1 MDNATPI
8 NKTRIAQ
15 VDAPWVWLGRDQ
27 SHRDDG
33 IVELTPAEVTELL
46 AAAKSA
52 AGYPLDELTP
62 ENFPLPKLSKTLA
75 GVCEEVSWGRGF
87 VLLRGLPMH
96 ELPAD
101 QIKTVF
107 CGIGAHLGVSVS
119 QSADG
124 DRLGD
129 VIDRGGTDRYYTR
142 GGELEFHMDP
152 VDVVGLLCLKA
163 AVDGGAS
170 RIVSS
175 MAIHNIILEER
186 PEVLQTLYT
195 GFHNSRRGFGET
207 TLDEMIP
214 MYIDGDRRVE
224 CYHLPIT
231 IRQADEE
238 GFKITPAEQEAM
250 DLVAEVAAR
259 PEVYLD
265 MHFQEGDIQF
275 LNNRTILH
283 ARTDYVD
290 HPDPALK
297 RHLLRLWL
305 MMADWPDRA
314 GAQNFRAASG
324 DRVGG
329 GIKPANTK

>member
-1 MDNATPI
+1 MDDAAPV
-8 NKTRIAQ
+8 KVSDIAP
-15 VDAPWVWLGRDQ
+15 VNAPWVWLGRDQ
-27 SHRDDG
+27 SRRDDW
-33 IVELTPAEVTELL
+33 IVEMTSTEVDELL

-52 AGYPLDELTP
+52 AGCPLDELTP
-62 ENFPLPKLSKTLA
+62 QNFPLPKLSKTLA
-75 GVCEEVSWGRGF
+75 NLREQVSWGRGF
-87 VLLRGLPMH
+87 GLLRGLPIH

-107 CGIGAHLGVSVS
+107 CGVGAHLGVSVS
-119 QSADG
+119 QSADS

-142 GGELEFHMDP
+142 GGALEFHMDP
-152 VDVVGLLCLKA
+152 VDVVGLLCLRA
-163 AVDGGAS
+163 AVEGGAS

-175 MAIHNIILEER
+175 MAIHNILREEAPDILA
-186 PEVLQTLYT
+186 TLYN
-195 GFHNSRRGFGET
+195 GFHNSRRGFGEAT
-207 TLDEMIP
+207 RDEMIP
-214 MYIDGDRRVE
+214 MYIDGARRVE

-238 GFKITPAEQEAM
+238 GFKITPDEQKALDM
-250 DLVAEVAAR
+250 VAEVAAR
-259 PEVYLD
+259 PDVYLD

-275 LNNRTILH
+275 LNNRTVLH

-305 MMADWPDRA
+305 MMDDWPDRA

-324 DRVGG
+324 DRAGG
-329 GIKPANTK
+329 GIKPAKDK